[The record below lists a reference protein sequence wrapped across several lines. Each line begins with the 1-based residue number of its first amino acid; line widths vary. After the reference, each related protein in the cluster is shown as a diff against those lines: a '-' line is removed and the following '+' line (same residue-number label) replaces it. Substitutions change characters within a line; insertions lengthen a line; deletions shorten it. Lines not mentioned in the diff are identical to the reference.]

1 MNTIFKHKILA
12 GLMLFGALTLA
23 TSCQDTEGLEVTS
36 ETPFADK
43 TLLEVI
49 NADPELSDFVEVLNS
64 CGAECADSLF
74 NSSRVYTLWAPTN
87 GSFKK
92 DSIMDRI
99 AAGYRDHVF
108 KTFVMSHIANHLN
121 AATGTLDS
129 DNKILL
135 LNGKVVVFE
144 GDRVGGYKF
153 DGCTVVERNIR
164 VWNGLIHKLE
174 SPSNYKYSIWEYLK
188 LDSRIDSVA
197 NFLYSY
203 DVTEF
208 NAGLSILGPIKDGV
222 QTYLDSVSTTSNKL
236 LSAHTG
242 IGNLDKEDSLYTVY
256 IPTNEVWKELMLAA
270 KKHYNYNYSAKKP
283 ASMDS
288 TYRDSLSN
296 FYSRMN
302 IIKYM
307 TFSNNEQKYVKS
319 PDSVMPVNRSGY
331 PRKLFAKSQF
341 LQNIIDTKQLSNG
354 VVKIVNK
361 SPYNMF
367 ELWHDTIALQGE
379 NDGMRLPD
387 SQGGQ
392 EYTVSVN
399 QNNINKKDSLLKDV
413 KLSGGRYFACESSNS
428 SVIVTYKVPKVL
440 SANYKV
446 AMVVVPK
453 HITNSSIDPAELL
466 PTCFTIDIS
475 QNSQRLYQV
484 KEIEN
489 DPTRVDTLYLTDTKG
504 QPLTVSF
511 PYCEYFEGT
520 NSRDDFSVEF
530 KITSKRNPKK
540 YDSSVRIDEI
550 IFVPVGD
557 QE

>member
-23 TSCQDTEGLEVTS
+23 TSCQDNEGLEVTP
-36 ETPFADK
+36 ETPYADK
-43 TLLEVI
+43 KMFEVI
-49 NADPELSDFVEVLNS
+49 NADSELSDFVEVLNG

-87 GSFKK
+87 GSFNK
-92 DSIMDRI
+92 DSILAEI
-99 AAGYRDHVF
+99 AAGNRDHVF
-108 KTFVMSHIANHLN
+108 RTFVMSHVANHLN
-121 AATGTLDS
+121 AANGTLDA

-144 GDRVGGYKF
+144 GDRVNGYKF

-164 VWNGLIHKLE
+164 VWNGIIHKLE

-197 NFLYSY
+197 DFLYSY

-208 NAGLSILGPIKDGV
+208 NPGMSIIGPIKDGV
-222 QTYLDSVSTTSNKL
+222 QTYLDSVYTTTNKL
-236 LSAHTG
+236 LSVHTG

-256 IPTNEVWKELMLAA
+256 VPTNEVWAEMMLAA
-270 KKHYNYNYSAKKP
+270 KKHYQYNWSAAKP

-288 TYRDSLSN
+288 AYRDSLSN

-307 TFSNNEQKYVKS
+307 TFSDNEQKYVKS
-319 PDSVMPVNRSGY
+319 PDSIMPVNRSGF
-331 PRKLFAKSQF
+331 PRKLFAKTQ
-341 LQNIIDTKQLSNG
+341 LMQNIIDSKVLSNG
-354 VVKIVNK
+354 TVKILDK

-367 ELWHDTIALQGE
+367 ELWHDTIVLEGE
-379 NDGMRLPD
+379 NGGMRVE

-392 EYTVSVN
+392 EYTVNVN

-413 KLSGGRYFACESSNS
+413 KLSGGSYFACESSNS
-428 SVIVTYKVPKVL
+428 SVIVKYKVPRVL
-440 SANYKV
+440 SANYNV
-446 AMVVVPK
+446 ALVVVPK
-453 HITNSSIDPAELL
+453 HITNSSVDPSTLL
-466 PTCFTIDIS
+466 PTCFTVDIF
-475 QNSQRLYQV
+475 QNSKML
-484 KEIEN
+484 KSATELLN
-489 DPTRVDTLYLTDTKG
+489 DPTRVDTLYLTESDG
-504 QPLTVSF
+504 SRMLVSF

-530 KITSKRNPKK
+530 NITSKRNPKK